1 MTINLHFPPKAM
13 NKYLFLLL
21 LTTLAACKKFD
32 IEPGAPECIKNTARE
47 RTKDVNSEYATILE
61 YEFQGKLVYVFDLNA
76 GNPDSQADI
85 FDSNCT
91 LLGYLGG
98 ISGNRIINGE
108 DFSNAVFKRKIWP
121 IKK

>member
-1 MTINLHFPPKAM
+1 M
-13 NKYLFLLL
+13 NKCLFFLLI
-21 LTTLAACKKFD
+21 LTIASCKKFD
-32 IEPGAPECIKNTARE
+32 IEPGAPECIKNAARE

-61 YEFQGKLVYVFDLNA
+61 YEFQGKLVYVFDLSA
-76 GNPDSQADI
+76 GTPDSQADI

-108 DFSNAVFKRKIWP
+108 DFSTAIFKRKIWP